1 MASFSANV
9 LQWIIYDHYQADYE
23 AQQLEKERERERKE
37 KDKIQL
43 TRTKVVKK
51 VGKTLLSEVVQGKIL
66 VGWKVLERMVNQN
79 KYDDVAKGV
88 CLLFLSIKKM
98 LISKVN

>member
-1 MASFSANV
+1 MTSFSANV
-9 LQWIIYDHYQADYE
+9 LQWIIYDDYQKDFE
-23 AQQLEKERERERKE
+23 MQQLEKERERERKE

-43 TRTKVVKK
+43 SRVKVIKK
-51 VGKTLLSEVVQGKIL
+51 VGKTHLSEAVQGRIF

-88 CLLFLSIKKM
+88 TTL
-98 LISKVN
+98 